1 MSEDPVVRAARAY
14 KRAQDT
20 ANSRRTDLVEAVV
33 HAVLVDN
40 RRQSEVARLSGYTRE
55 HVRRLCRDHL
65 ATIEAYDECHQLDGE
80 ESGPA

>member
-20 ANSRRTDLVEAVV
+20 ANARRTDLVEAVV
-33 HAVLVDN
+33 HAVLVDH

-55 HVRRLCRDHL
+55 HVRRLCREHL
-65 ATIEAYDECHQLDGE
+65 DTIEAYEEAHADDEQAGH
-80 ESGPA
+80 